1 LTAKSKIQA
10 EGPLWEN
17 LKSKMVEPLSERELE
32 VLRLMA
38 EGYSNREIAEKL
50 IFTVATAKKH
60 AENIYGKLGVHSR
73 TQALVRAREL
83 KLL

>member
-1 LTAKSKIQA
+1 L
-10 EGPLWEN
+10 
-17 LKSKMVEPLSERELE
+17 VEPLSDRELE

-60 AENIYGKLGVHSR
+60 AENIYSKLGVHSR
-73 TQALVRAREL
+73 TQALARAREL
-83 KLL
+83 NLL